1 VEVLAFDAQVLL
13 HEVVDVLFWHPEL
26 ALVHVDLHGVVVVPV
41 PLLSLVVTVVVV
53 FVEVCA

>member
-1 VEVLAFDAQVLL
+1 MLAFDAQVLL